1 MNFAITVAAFVVA
14 LGVLIVVHE
23 YGHYLIARL
32 CGVKVLRFSIGFGRP
47 LWKIRRGRDQTEW
60 VIAALP
66 LGGYVKMLDEHEGP
80 VAPEDVHRAFNRQNV
95 WRRIAIVIAGPV
107 ANFLLAIALYWA
119 LFLGGVQE
127 AKPVLAAPGPGTVAE
142 ASGLARGETVLKING
157 EPVASW
163 QQARWRLLQLA
174 VEKQP
179 ARLEVIN
186 EKSQLTWRTLDLSR
200 FELDGLEGDPLARL
214 GLRLYRPDVAPIIG
228 KVVSGSVAEAAGL
241 RAGDRVISIDGSDV
255 RVWEDV
261 VSAVRARPGELVR
274 LLVLRD
280 GARTEIGLRPE
291 TVQQSGERFGRIGAA
306 PYVDPEA
313 IKEFVTTVRYAPSTA
328 LAMAFERTWE
338 MSAFSLRMLGKMMI
352 GEISW
357 KNLSGP
363 VTIAD
368 YAGQTAQI
376 GLGAYAAFLALI
388 SISLGVLNLLPIPLL
403 DGGHLLYYVVEIFKG
418 SPVSERTMEL
428 GQRLGLTVL
437 LFLMAFA
444 LYNDF
449 NRLLAG

>member
-1 MNFAITVAAFVVA
+1 MNLAIAIGAFVVA
-14 LGVLIVVHE
+14 LGILIVVHE
-23 YGHYLIARL
+23 YGHYLVARL

-47 LWKIRRGRDQTEW
+47 LWQIRRGRDQTEW

-80 VAPEDVHRAFNRQNV
+80 VAPAEAHRAFNRQSV
-95 WRRIAIVIAGPV
+95 WRRIAIVVAGPV
-107 ANFLLAIALYWA
+107 ANFLLAAALYWI
-119 LFLGGVQE
+119 LFVGGVQE
-127 AKPVLAAPGPGTVAE
+127 AKPVLAAPNPGTVAE
-142 ASGLARGETVLKING
+142 AGGFARGETILKING

-163 QQARWRLLQLA
+163 QQVRWRLLQLA
-174 VEKQP
+174 VEKQQ
-179 ARLEVIN
+179 ARIEVVDD
-186 EKSQLTWRTLDLSR
+186 KQRLTRRSLDMSH
-200 FELDGLEGDPLARL
+200 FDLDGFEGDPLARL
-214 GLRLYRPDVAPIIG
+214 GLRLYRPDVPPIIG
-228 KVVSGSVAEAAGL
+228 KVVSGSVAEGAGL
-241 RAGDRVISIDGSDV
+241 RAGDRVISIDGGEIQI
-255 RVWEDV
+255 WEDV
-261 VSAVRARPGELVR
+261 VSAVRARPGEWAR

-280 GARTEIGLRPE
+280 GARIETRLQPE
-291 TVQQSGERFGRIGAA
+291 AVQQGGQRFGRIGAA
-306 PYVDPEA
+306 PRVDPEA
-313 IKEFVTTVRYAPSTA
+313 MKEFVTTVRYGPVTA
-328 LAMAFERTWE
+328 IGMALERTWE
-338 MSAFSLRMLGKMMI
+338 MSVFSLKMLGKMVV

-403 DGGHLLYYVVEIFKG
+403 DGGHLLYYVAEIFKG
-418 SPVSERTMEL
+418 SPVSERAMEL

>member
-1 MNFAITVAAFVVA
+1 MNIAITLAAFVVA
-14 LGVLIVVHE
+14 IGVLIVVHE

-47 LWKIRRGRDQTEW
+47 LWSIRRGRDQTEW

-80 VAPEDVHRAFNRQNV
+80 VAPEEAHRAFNRKSV
-95 WRRIAIVIAGPV
+95 WRRIAIVVAGPL

-119 LFLGGVQE
+119 LFVGGVQE
-127 AKPVLAAPGPGTVAE
+127 AKPVVAAPGPGTVAE
-142 ASGLARGETVLKING
+142 ASGLARGETILKINA
-157 EPVASW
+157 EPVVSW
-163 QQARWRLLQLA
+163 QQVRWRLLQLA

-179 ARLEVIN
+179 ARLEVID
-186 EKSQLTWRTLDLSR
+186 EKQRLSWRTLDLSH
-200 FELDGLEGDPLARL
+200 FELDGFEGDPLGRL

-228 KVVSGSVAEAAGL
+228 KVVSGSVAEAGGL
-241 RAGDRVISIDGSDV
+241 RSGDRVISIDGNEI
-255 RVWEDV
+255 RVWEDLV
-261 VSAVRARPGELVR
+261 AAVQARPGANVR
-274 LLVLRD
+274 VVVSRGNEEFEIRLQPRAERQD
-280 GARTEIGLRPE
+280 GQVI
-291 TVQQSGERFGRIGAA
+291 GRIGAA
-306 PYVDPEA
+306 PHVDPEA
-313 IKEFVTTVRYAPSTA
+313 MKEFVTTVRYAPSTA
-328 LAMAFERTWE
+328 LAMALERTWE
-338 MSAFSLRMLGKMMI
+338 MSAFSLKMLGKMVI